1 MHNVNG
7 SFGYQLAT
15 RRRVGARTVVFTM
28 AAAVLVTGPPAY
40 AAEDAPGHKAAAD
53 SGIVTDAVEEQSA
66 RCSRRY
72 HAKLGSKVLP
82 KARATL
88 TTADAMRRAIS
99 DMPGYWLFWDGNGI
113 LARNA
118 YQQRLL
124 ANQRINIVENRMCV
138 RSILARGGR
147 IRCLKWK
154 PVPVG
159 YKPPPPALPT
169 VDPSKPQVS
178 LAERR
183 IAAALSARVGGKG
196 AFRELEHGTAF
207 YHMAQRT
214 TDELIAYASQP
225 HRDAICAGA
234 HELIGFYRRQLE
246 PLSRKASAARQLLS
260 ETRKAALATIRLA
273 HPRKTLATS
282 SSEPDLAE
290 LTRGLLVPVLK
301 QEEYS
306 TLTSI
311 EDPLIILTRAREIL
325 SDQRIDAMAKKVRDP
340 LQKALRNIEFAIYAK
355 YNARRMHQFFQ
366 TFESTFQVI
375 QDVHSSECTCHQP

>member
-1 MHNVNG
+1 MNSVNR

-15 RRRVGARTVVFTM
+15 RPLVGARAAVLTI
-28 AAAVLVTGPPAY
+28 AAAVLVTGPPAQ
-40 AAEDAPGHKAAAD
+40 AAEGAPDHKAAAG
-53 SGIVTDAVEEQSA
+53 SGIVTDALEDQSA

-72 HAKLGSKVLP
+72 HAKLGNEVLP

-88 TTADAMRRAIS
+88 AMANAMRRTIS
-99 DMPGYWLFWDGNGI
+99 DMPGYWLFWDGSGI

-118 YQQRLL
+118 RQQRLL
-124 ANQRINIVENRMCV
+124 ATQQINIVENRMCV

-154 PVPVG
+154 PVPAG
-159 YKPPPPALPT
+159 YKPPPPVLPT
-169 VDPSKPQVS
+169 VDPTKPQVS

-183 IAAALSARVGGKG
+183 IAAALSARVSGKG

-225 HRDAICAGA
+225 HRETICAGA
-234 HELIGFYRRQLE
+234 NELIGFYRRQLE
-246 PLSRKASAARQLLS
+246 PLARKASAAGQLLS
-260 ETRKAALATIRLA
+260 ETRKTALATIRVA
-273 HPRKTLATS
+273 HPGKKPATS
-282 SSEPDLAE
+282 PGQPDLTV
-290 LTRGLLVPVLK
+290 LTRELLVPVLK
-301 QEEYS
+301 HEEYV

-311 EDPLIILTRAREIL
+311 EDPLGTLTRAREIL

-340 LQKALRNIEFAIYAK
+340 LRKALRNIEFAIYAE
-355 YNARRMHQFFQ
+355 YNARRMHQFSQ
-366 TFESTFQVI
+366 TFESTFQAI
-375 QDVHSSECTCHQP
+375 RDVHSSECTCDQP